1 MQGGDNVYHID
12 IQRFNSVMALRG
24 LTATQLA
31 KKAKLSAPT
40 ITAIRKGK
48 RPSLKT
54 MDKLRI
60 ALELTAEEAE
70 QIFFARD
77 LHPTQVKVAG

>member
-1 MQGGDNVYHID
+1 MYHID

-31 KKAKLSAPT
+31 KKAGVSAPT

-54 MDKLRI
+54 LTSLGI
-60 ALELTAEEAE
+60 ALELEGEEAE
-70 QIFFARD
+70 PVFFARD
-77 LHPTQVKVAG
+77 LRPTQDKIAV